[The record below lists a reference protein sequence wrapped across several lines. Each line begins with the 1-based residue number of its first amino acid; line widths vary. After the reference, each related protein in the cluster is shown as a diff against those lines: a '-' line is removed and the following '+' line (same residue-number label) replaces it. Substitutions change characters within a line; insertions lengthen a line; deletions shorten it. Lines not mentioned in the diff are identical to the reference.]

1 MMDKELSE
9 AIQRNLQLSGELME
23 QAHKLKENVAI
34 LESKND
40 MLDKERKLLLSV
52 HAHNCELMQ
61 QRLLSQWSLR
71 VRYAHSMVLLFTSLL
86 REERNTSPTN
96 VRRFDGPMLYTK
108 DGNGPYNSQ
117 YKDKETLSA
126 GSWVLIWNEVEKR
139 VKKRYQMFYDSIK
152 KQKEAKNEKV

>member
-34 LESKND
+34 LESKNE
-40 MLDKERKLLLSV
+40 MLDKERKLLLGV

-61 QRLLSQWSLR
+61 QRLLSQWGLR
-71 VRYAHSMVLLFTSLL
+71 VRYAHSMVLLFSSRL
-86 REERNTSPTN
+86 REERTHRLEGTP
-96 VRRFDGPMLYTK
+96 LYTK
-108 DGNGPYNSQ
+108 DGNSPFNTKYNRQ
-117 YKDKETLSA
+117 ELLSA

-139 VKKRYQMFYDSIK
+139 VKKRYQMFCNSIK

>member
-34 LESKND
+34 LESKNE

-61 QRLLSQWSLR
+61 QRLLSQWGLR

-117 YKDKETLSA
+117 YKDKETMSA

-139 VKKRYQMFYDSIK
+139 VKKRYKMFYDSIK